1 MEFTTERVPIDK
13 WVLYFSYAC
22 IRIGVRIFEDF
33 ILKHVIYICLF
44 IQKPRKDSFKI
55 PFETCYD

>member
-33 ILKHVIYICLF
+33 ILKHVIFIRLY
-44 IQKPRKDSFKI
+44 IQKQ
-55 PFETCYD
+55 ETIL

>member
-33 ILKHVIYICLF
+33 ILKHVIYIRLC
-44 IQKPRKDSFKI
+44 IQKQEI
-55 PFETCYD
+55 PFETCSD